1 MASPMILLPKMK
13 CQDAFF
19 SWFRTSMIEFRRESG
34 DKIDTFQMTRRLGDR
49 CKMDCKKTRKIHLGG
64 VPV

>member
-1 MASPMILLPKMK
+1 
-13 CQDAFF
+13 
-19 SWFRTSMIEFRRESG
+19 MIEFRRESG